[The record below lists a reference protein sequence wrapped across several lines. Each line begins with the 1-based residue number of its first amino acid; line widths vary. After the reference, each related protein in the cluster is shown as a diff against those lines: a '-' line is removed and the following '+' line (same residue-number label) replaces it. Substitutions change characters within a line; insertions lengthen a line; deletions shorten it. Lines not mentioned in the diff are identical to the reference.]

1 MNIKFSYYTNK
12 GDIRANNEDSLLIDN
27 IIKNNLSLN
36 EYESLIIEDKNSSIA
51 VVADGM
57 GGYEK
62 GELASKI
69 ALESLVNVNSKESIK
84 EFLLKA
90 KLQLNDLVKENPTLL
105 GIGTTLAG
113 IYIDENSIE
122 VFNMGDCRV
131 YKYSRGFLE
140 KVSNDHSKVQ
150 VLFDIGEISEDDM
163 RTHPNKNLVTSS
175 LSGDKSLSLDEV
187 YLKTLKRKDNQIF
200 FLCSDGLWEIF
211 SIEELEACF
220 DKDNIT
226 EIAKDIIEKSTEKEK
241 SDNISFIIVEVE

>member
-36 EYESLIIEDKNSSIA
+36 EYKSLIIEDKNSSIA

-113 IYIDENSIE
+113 IYMGSIQD
-122 VFNMGDCRV
+122 FRQNR
-131 YKYSRGFLE
+131 
-140 KVSNDHSKVQ
+140 
-150 VLFDIGEISEDDM
+150 
-163 RTHPNKNLVTSS
+163 
-175 LSGDKSLSLDEV
+175 
-187 YLKTLKRKDNQIF
+187 
-200 FLCSDGLWEIF
+200 
-211 SIEELEACF
+211 
-220 DKDNIT
+220 
-226 EIAKDIIEKSTEKEK
+226 
-241 SDNISFIIVEVE
+241 